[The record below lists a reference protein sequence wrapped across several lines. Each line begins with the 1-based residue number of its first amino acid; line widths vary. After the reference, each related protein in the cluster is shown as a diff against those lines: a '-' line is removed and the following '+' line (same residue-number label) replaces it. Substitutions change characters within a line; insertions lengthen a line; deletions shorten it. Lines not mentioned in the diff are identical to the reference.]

1 MKKKRNVFLRRKIT
15 SIINLL
21 KKNSF
26 SKRELKKIEEDLNMI
41 KVILDN

>member
-1 MKKKRNVFLRRKIT
+1 MKKKRNVFLRGKIT

-26 SKRELKKIEEDLNMI
+26 SKSELKKIKEDLNMI